1 MTPASLVTP
10 AISRHGNGAP
20 DHDFAQYTTTQL
32 QQLVTTS
39 GLSSAVAMTI
49 FNRGLGASACS
60 ESQWKGYLAGPDS
73 PRHLAL
79 SAEQLAHG
87 IHQFARIGIH
97 RELDD
102 GMCEV

>member
-1 MTPASLVTP
+1 MTPASLATP
-10 AISRHGNGAP
+10 ALSRHGNGAP
-20 DHDFAQYTTTQL
+20 HHDFVQSTNTQL

-60 ESQWKGYLAGPDS
+60 ESQWKGYLAGPNS
-73 PRHLAL
+73 PRYLAL
-79 SAEQLAHG
+79 SEEQLAHG
-87 IHQFARIGIH
+87 IHQFARIGVH

-102 GMCEV
+102 RMCEI

>member
-10 AISRHGNGAP
+10 TSSRTADTGLHHHRAESSN
-20 DHDFAQYTTTQL
+20 AQL
-32 QQLVTTS
+32 LQLVTAS

-49 FNRGLGASACS
+49 FNRGLGATACS
-60 ESQWKGYLAGPDS
+60 ESQWKGYLAEPDS
-73 PRHLAL
+73 PRYLEL

-87 IHQFARIGIH
+87 IHQFARIGVH

-102 GMCEV
+102 GI